1 MCVCVCVYIY
11 IFSVKLRESQS
22 SQLTDIVAE
31 KEDSPKT
38 EKY

>member
-1 MCVCVCVYIY
+1 MQFLIQALYIY
-11 IFSVKLRESQS
+11 NAKLRESQS
-22 SQLTDIVAE
+22 SQLSDIVAE